1 MMLGDHDDSFIWQ
14 DYLEATGTKAVPHAL
29 FTHVERSLA
38 SGLRPGTV
46 VEVPDRSGGGYWP
59 CSLTL
64 ACGPLLRVRP
74 LGLGPQNT
82 ALQFWCDPDKVRVHP
97 PGWGAAN
104 GLQLLPPPEL
114 LSAAGDDADVGAL
127 QRAAAEEAQQ
137 AAAAV
142 TPVTEELLAGDGF
155 IPVDRIKQGMK
166 VEVQDR
172 INPYLLWVATIVE
185 NVGGRLLL
193 RYDTPDSNFPD
204 FWLFYSSPRLFRMG
218 FAEENGSPWRLRW
231 PKTDSQ
237 QQQQHRSSEEWH
249 AILEMSRLEDQ
260 RMPLPPDLL
269 QNRVSVPLHGFK
281 VGMKLE
287 ALDPKTHTDIRPA
300 TVARVFDENY
310 FLIRIDGCGPDS
322 IGTRGICLCTA
333 DHPYIFPAG
342 WCEENG
348 ITLSPPRGWQSN
360 DGETFSWVNYLSKMP
375 GVETAPTALFPPRR
389 SASEMGFCQGAA
401 LEAVDPNNP
410 DRVCAAT
417 IANITQHLLW
427 IRLESEPRER
437 SRQYVVNIDSLDI
450 FPVGWCESNSYP
462 LKPPRSFSTPV
473 PVRQPAQVNIPKSV
487 EAKPSTSVPA
497 TSSGNGSSWC
507 PKIYF
512 NHKCFSGPY
521 LSKGK
526 LSGLPKS
533 VGPGPVTLVLKEVLS
548 MVISVAYKSSRVLKE
563 LQCDSKQ
570 PPHGHVLEVL
580 KAKYKNNTYRA
591 NVAVVT
597 SADEVTNFCKR
608 VCRRLQ
614 VCPYLFGPIAIG
626 ENVCP
631 EKCNTQ
637 SKTKFT
643 HYWVHGKRKIGRP
656 KGEASIV
663 VPRPRK
669 RRGRVAARINAAWR
683 KLTSTASNS
692 SQLLSHESL
701 QSTVTKTQQQAEDK
715 TIRESSNASDTGT
728 IIDSD
733 TSVPKKD
740 LKTPTAPGNHHQTSS
755 SIRLLVPS
763 RRKENDSEEDE
774 IGYNSKHI
782 KLFNYH
788 LNSNPLYWTEDDLH
802 HYLVSTGECAPIA
815 DKFKEEM
822 IDGQAFMMLNLPTL
836 EKHLFMQPDAALM
849 VCRHIE
855 RVKLAFL
862 LQYYTKRQD

>member
-46 VEVPDRSGGGYWP
+46 VEVPDRSGSGYWP

-74 LGLGPQNT
+74 LGLGLQNS
-82 ALQFWCDPDKVRVHP
+82 APQFWCDPDKVRVHA

-114 LSAAGDDADVGAL
+114 LSAAGEDADVGAL
-127 QRAAAEEAQQ
+127 QAAAAEEVQQ
-137 AAAAV
+137 AAEAV

-172 INPYLLWVATIVE
+172 ISPYLLWVATIVE

-218 FAEENGSPWRLRW
+218 FAEEKGSPWRLRW
-231 PKTDSQ
+231 PKTDSQHQ

-269 QNRVSVPLHGFK
+269 QNRVSVSPHGFK

-300 TVARVFDENY
+300 TVARVFDESY
-310 FLIRIDGCGPDS
+310 FLVRIDGCGSDS
-322 IGTRGICLCTA
+322 IGTRGVSLCTA
-333 DHPYIFPAG
+333 NHPYIFPVS

-348 ITLSPPRGWQSN
+348 ITLSPPRGWQSKE
-360 DGETFSWVNYLSKMP
+360 GEPFSWVNYLSKTP
-375 GVETAPTALFPPRR
+375 GVETAPRALFPPRC
-389 SASEMGFCQGAA
+389 SADELGFCQGAA

-427 IRLESEPRER
+427 IRLESEPKER
-437 SRQYVVNIDSLDI
+437 SRQYAVSIDSLDI

-462 LKPPRSFSTPV
+462 LKPPCSFSTPA
-473 PVRQPAQVNIPKSV
+473 PVRQVAPVNTTKSV
-487 EAKPSTSVPA
+487 EAKPNIGVPV

-512 NHKCFSGPY
+512 NHKCFSGPF

-563 LQCDSKQ
+563 MQCETKQ
-570 PPHGHVLEVL
+570 PPQGHVLEVL

-591 NVAVVT
+591 NVAIVT

-614 VCPYLFGPIAIG
+614 VCPFLFGPVAIG
-626 ENVCP
+626 ENICP

-643 HYWVHGKRKIGRP
+643 HYWLHGKRKIGRP

-683 KLTSTASNS
+683 KLTSTASSS
-692 SQLLSHESL
+692 SQILAADTGFTMDTTSVLKKTPIAPGK
-701 QSTVTKTQQQAEDK
+701 QKSTSSRPVGRPRKKVIIPVEDK
-715 TIRESSNASDTGT
+715 I
-728 IIDSD
+728 
-733 TSVPKKD
+733 VH
-740 LKTPTAPGNHHQTSS
+740 KTKQ
-755 SIRLLVPS
+755 V
-763 RRKENDSEEDE
+763 
-774 IGYNSKHI
+774 
-782 KLFNYH
+782 KLFDYH
-788 LNSNPLYWTEDDLH
+788 LNSNPLHWTEDDLH
-802 HYLVSTGECAPIA
+802 HYLVSTGECAPMA

-822 IDGQAFMMLNLPTL
+822 VDGQAFMMLNLPTL
-836 EKHLFMQPDAALM
+836 EKQMFMETEVALT

-855 RVKLAFL
+855 KIKLAFL
-862 LQYYTKRQD
+862 LQYYNKKQD